1 MVVMISINVYLL
13 AEKGLDVSRG
23 LFFNYTF
30 LERMYH
36 TNNNKT

>member
-23 LFFNYTF
+23 LFFQLHF
-30 LERMYH
+30 PRMNVSYEQ
-36 TNNNKT
+36 